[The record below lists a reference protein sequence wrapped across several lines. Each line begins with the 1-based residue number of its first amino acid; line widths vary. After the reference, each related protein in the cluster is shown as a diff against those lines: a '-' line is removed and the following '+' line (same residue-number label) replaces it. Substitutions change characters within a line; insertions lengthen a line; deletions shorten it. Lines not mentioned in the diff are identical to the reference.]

1 MNKKFLY
8 SAILVLSIFIGRGLI
23 LNAEQVKASPPI
35 ILSPLEFPKKEIV
48 KSVEYINVN
57 VDWETQNVSVTGATE
72 AIVDVT
78 TSGKITPKVIY
89 KKVIQEKVVKTGYP
103 FTKAIYNTELEGPG
117 LNFQTN
123 ALPNSLPIGK
133 R

>member
-48 KSVEYINVN
+48 KSVEHINVN
-57 VDWETQNVSVTGATE
+57 VDW
-72 AIVDVT
+72 
-78 TSGKITPKVIY
+78 
-89 KKVIQEKVVKTGYP
+89 
-103 FTKAIYNTELEGPG
+103 
-117 LNFQTN
+117 
-123 ALPNSLPIGK
+123 
-133 R
+133 

>member
-8 SAILVLSIFIGRGLI
+8 SAILILSILIGRGLI
-23 LNAEQVKASPPI
+23 LNIEQVKAGPPI

-48 KSVEYINVN
+48 KSVEHINVN
-57 VDWETQNVSVTGATE
+57 VDWETQNISVTGATE

-117 LNFQTN
+117 LSIQTSV
-123 ALPNSLPIGK
+123 LPDSLPIG
-133 R
+133 RR